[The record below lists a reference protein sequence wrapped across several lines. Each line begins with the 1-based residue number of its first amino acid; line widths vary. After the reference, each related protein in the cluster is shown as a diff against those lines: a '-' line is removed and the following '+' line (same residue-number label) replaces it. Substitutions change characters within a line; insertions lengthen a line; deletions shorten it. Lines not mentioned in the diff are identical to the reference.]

1 MRSAPFA
8 THNLLNVVMVVL
20 FAMSGVEEQWKECQK
35 FCFEQIMEEFKRQ
48 PATLILLAEL
58 MLDVFYNGGF
68 ERVV

>member
-1 MRSAPFA
+1 
-8 THNLLNVVMVVL
+8 MVVL